1 MGSGGDIAREVGV
14 GAVKIL
20 FKDGMTNN
28 LRYGPDRVAKAAWA
42 AATSMAPE
50 VENYMKMNAPW
61 TDQTTNARNGLAAQA
76 YQQGDETGIVLYH
89 QVSYGIFLETR
100 WGGRYAIINPT
111 IEAMSPKVMNRF
123 DRLLE
128 RI

>member
-1 MGSGGDIAREVGV
+1 MASDFLKEVGK

-20 FKDGMTNN
+20 WDGDLVRN
-28 LRYGPDRVAKAAWA
+28 LNHGSEKVQRAAWA
-42 AATSMAPE
+42 AAQSMAPE
-50 VENYMKMNAPW
+50 VENYMKLNAPW
-61 TDQTTNARNGLAAQA
+61 TDQTTNARNGLAARA
-76 YQQGDETGIVLYH
+76 YQEKNETGIVLYH

-100 WGGRYAIINPT
+100 FGGKYAIINPA

-123 DRLLE
+123 ERLLE

>member
-1 MGSGGDIAREVGV
+1 MGDFVKEVGI

-20 FKDGMTNN
+20 WSGDLGEN
-28 LRYGPDRVAKAAWA
+28 LRRGPDKVKKAAWIA
-42 AATSMAPE
+42 SQSMAPE
-50 VENYMKMNAPW
+50 VESHMKLNAPW
-61 TDQTTNARNGLAAQA
+61 TDQTTNARNGLAARA
-76 YQQGDETGIVLYH
+76 YQEGDETGIVLYH

-100 WGGRYAIINPT
+100 FGGKYAIINPT
-111 IEAMSPKVMNRF
+111 IEAMSPRVMSRF